1 MSFVYS
7 FQKLLD
13 LKEKEKEQ
21 AQMGYAKSRE
31 ALEQEDARLQK
42 LVQDKVQ
49 MQRVIYQKTEANIT
63 MADLR
68 NSYEYLDHM
77 QQLIIKAHHTRAEAE
92 QVMRHQQEALQQKAL
107 DEKVWKK
114 LKENSHMQYT
124 EKLKQQE
131 QKELDEMAVARYF
144 RQHVRPR

>member
-21 AQMGYAKSRE
+21 AEMGYTKSRQ
-31 ALEQEDARLQK
+31 ALEKEDALLQK
-42 LVQDKVQ
+42 LVRDKEH
-49 MQRVIYQKTEANIT
+49 MQHAIYQKTEANIT
-63 MADLR
+63 LADLR

-77 QQLIIKAHHTRAEAE
+77 QQLIIKAHHTRAQAE
-92 QVMRHQQEALQQKAL
+92 QDMRHKQETLQQKAL
-107 DEKVWKK
+107 DEKVWIK

-124 EKLKQQE
+124 EKVKQQE
-131 QKELDEMAVARYF
+131 QKELDEMAVARYY
-144 RQHVRPR
+144 RQQVRPR